1 MKLSSA
7 PPLLPTF
14 DSSMESVSTLQPI
27 VETKQDDL
35 TVDLPNAIPLE
46 SFVKV
51 TTEKPSVKQLPQGIL
66 AVFGSTFLTIFLS
79 EMGDKT
85 QLATLLM
92 SAESQSPWMVFAGAS
107 SALVATSLLGCLL
120 GRWLANRVSPKML
133 KTAAGI
139 SLLFIAVQL
148 LWEILHA

>member
-1 MKLSSA
+1 MPVKLSSA
-7 PPLLPTF
+7 PPSL
-14 DSSMESVSTLQPI
+14 SAVESVNLSLSTLQPVI
-27 VETKQDDL
+27 EPKQKNSIDGEKAVNTKPIQPRKL
-35 TVDLPNAIPLE
+35 
-46 SFVKV
+46 S
-51 TTEKPSVKQLPQGIL
+51 QGAL

-92 SAESQSPWMVFAGAS
+92 SAESQSPWLVFAGAS

-120 GRWLANRVSPKML
+120 GRWLANRVSPRML
-133 KTAAGI
+133 KTAAGV

-148 LWEILHA
+148 LWEITHY

>member
-7 PPLLPTF
+7 PPLLPAF
-14 DSSMESVSTLQPI
+14 DSSVESVSTLPPV

-35 TVDLPNAIPLE
+35 TVDLPDAIPLE
-46 SFVKV
+46 NFPNA
-51 TTEKPSVKQLPQGIL
+51 TTREQPAKQLKQGAV

-85 QLATLLM
+85 QVATLLM
-92 SAESQSPWMVFAGAS
+92 SAESQSPWVVFAGAS
-107 SALVATSLLGCLL
+107 TALVATSLLGCLL

-139 SLLFIAVQL
+139 SLLFIATQL
-148 LWEILHA
+148 LWEILHS